1 MKKRTL
7 YAAPFGILLVPALA
21 FTFGGWAVITVDD
34 LPDYVVAG
42 KQMDV
47 GFVIRQHGVTLLP
60 GLSPR
65 VTMKTGD
72 AQVSAMARPV
82 GEKGHY
88 VASLTV
94 PSAGDYKMRIE
105 SGFGPSESNLLPLRA
120 IAAGAQPPRPLADAD
135 RGHRLFF
142 AKGCVTCHVRG
153 SEGADGIKVGPDL
166 TGRRYPP
173 DYVATFLADPDKS
186 PLSKSNTT
194 ATRMPKLDLKD
205 REIASLVA
213 FINSEGP
220 VVGEVKR

>member
-1 MKKRTL
+1 MKKRH
-7 YAAPFGILLVPALA
+7 AALLGVLLFPALA

-34 LPDYVVAG
+34 LPDYIVAG
-42 KQMDV
+42 RQTDV
-47 GFVIRQHGVTLLP
+47 GFVVRRHGFSPMSGIT
-60 GLSPR
+60 PR
-65 VTMKTGD
+65 VTMTADG
-72 AQVSAMARPV
+72 AEVSASARPV

-94 PSAGDYKMRIE
+94 PRAADWAVRIK
-105 SGFGPSESNLLPLRA
+105 SGFNSSENSLLPVRA
-120 IAAGAQPPRPLADAD
+120 IAAGAPAPSPLADAD

-153 SEGADGIKVGPDL
+153 AEGTEGVRVGPDL

-173 DYVATFLADPDKS
+173 GYVATFLADPEKS
-186 PLSKSNTT
+186 PLSKSSTT
-194 ATRMPKLDLKD
+194 SMRMPKLDLKD

-220 VVGEVKR
+220 VVGAVR